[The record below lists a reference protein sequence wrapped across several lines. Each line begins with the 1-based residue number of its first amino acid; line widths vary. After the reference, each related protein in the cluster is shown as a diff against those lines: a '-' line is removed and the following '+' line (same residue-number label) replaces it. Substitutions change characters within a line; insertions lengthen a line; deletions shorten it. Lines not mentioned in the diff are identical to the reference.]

1 MAKIALFVIRGCD
14 FNVFNKILHLWRFR
28 CFFLH
33 SLQYTKD
40 YCVISSMKKNLLYI
54 FTMLLMLPLFAGA
67 QERKVQNKPYI
78 DYRRLH
84 YGFFVGMHLQDMEFT
99 NNGFVTENG
108 EMWYADVAQYN
119 PGLSVGVLADLR
131 LGDHF
136 SLRAIPTMHFG
147 QNSIVFREQN
157 SGEQS
162 RQSVKTTYISLPFHV
177 KFAAERFNNYRP
189 YFTAGVNP
197 MLNLTVKKQKQLLL
211 KKFDFMLEFGMG
223 CDFYLPFFKL
233 IPEVKFAFS
242 LLDVLEKDRKDLLDA
257 NLMKFTQS
265 VDKVV
270 SKMIIVSFYFE

>member
-1 MAKIALFVIRGCD
+1 
-14 FNVFNKILHLWRFR
+14 
-28 CFFLH
+28 
-33 SLQYTKD
+33 
-40 YCVISSMKKNLLYI
+40 MKKKSLLI
-54 FTMLLMLPLFAGA
+54 LFLMLLLPLCAVA
-67 QERKVQNKPYI
+67 QERKLQNKPYI

-84 YGFFVGMHLQDMEFT
+84 YGFFMGTHLQDMEFT

-108 EMWYADVAQYN
+108 EVWYADIAQYN
-119 PGLSVGVLADLR
+119 PGFSVGVLADLR
-131 LGDHF
+131 LGEHF

-162 RQSVKTTYISLPFHV
+162 RQSVKTTYISLPIHV

-189 YFTAGVNP
+189 YITAGVSP
-197 MLNLTVKKQKQLLL
+197 MINLTVKKQKQLLF
-211 KKFDFMLEFGMG
+211 KKFDFMVEVGMG

-257 NLMKFTQS
+257 NYLKFTQS